1 MWSVV
6 LTLVGVEDAPF
17 KVFDSRS
24 EAEEFRDEVEKAMD
38 YKRLIRFERNGRKY
52 TVGGAHV
59 AMVEMYQAYR
69 GEKIW

>member
-17 KVFDSRS
+17 KVFDSMS

-38 YKRLIRFERNGRKY
+38 DRRLIRFERNGRKY
-52 TVGGAHV
+52 TVDGAHV